1 MSIATKRG
9 DEGMTDLMYGR
20 RISKCDPRVASY
32 GAVDE
37 LNAALGL
44 VRVSKGLPSVLEQ
57 VSKIQKQLIPLM
69 GELATA
75 KEDAARYAK
84 DYGLTC
90 AAMTAGL
97 SDAVTAIET
106 DLEIRFKG
114 WAIPGDDATPCS
126 AYLDL
131 ARTICRR
138 AERHVA
144 ELLEADA
151 DLNRE
156 PLRFLNRLSDLLWLL
171 ARKENLETLGK

>member
-9 DEGMTDLMYGR
+9 DEGHTDLMYGR
-20 RISKCDPRVASY
+20 RVSKSDPRVAAY

-44 VRVSKGLPSVLEQ
+44 VRVSNGQPSILEQ
-57 VSKIQKQLIPLM
+57 VSKIQTQLIPLM

-75 KEDAARYAK
+75 SEDAMRYAK
-84 DYGLTC
+84 DYGLTS
-90 AAMTAGL
+90 AAMTAEL
-97 SDAVTAIET
+97 SDAVTQIET
-106 DLEIRFKG
+106 DLNIRFKG
-114 WAIPGDDATPCS
+114 WAIPGNDATPCS

-138 AERHVA
+138 SERHIA
-144 ELLEADA
+144 ALLENDGT
-151 DLNRE
+151 LNRE

-171 ARKENLETLGK
+171 ARKENLENR